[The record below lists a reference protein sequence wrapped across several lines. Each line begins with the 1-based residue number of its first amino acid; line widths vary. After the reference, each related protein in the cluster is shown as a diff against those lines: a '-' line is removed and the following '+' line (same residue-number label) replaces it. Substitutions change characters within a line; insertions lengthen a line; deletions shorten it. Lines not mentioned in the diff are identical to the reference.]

1 MCVCVIG
8 SDGGHNY
15 NFETLHDKT
24 HAEANLL
31 LCLAICLILAKS
43 TLFNANAMS
52 NDQLTNI
59 AVQRRIHKRELCCKK
74 PIALLSS
81 CSLWTQKPE
90 SVTYVIWLAY
100 IFLSFDLKI
109 LLISNL

>member
-59 AVQRRIHKRELCCKK
+59 SVQRLY
-74 PIALLSS
+74 P
-81 CSLWTQKPE
+81 QKG
-90 SVTYVIWLAY
+90 VVL
-100 IFLSFDLKI
+100 
-109 LLISNL
+109 